1 MSVVVLL
8 FKQKTSY
15 EMRSSDCI
23 SDVCSSDLTDSE
35 IENPLA
41 LEIEQERLT
50 SIDRRLLRSMDD
62 DRIVAVTDRDPF
74 HQSLRAGRLQKLG
87 HLGLADEVEPE
98 RWQLAEG
105 MDDTLRRMGERGD
118 IIRTMQRAFT
128 EHGLQ
133 RAAADYAIA
142 EPAQMTPIV
151 GRVVERGLSD
161 EANDRHYLIVS
172 APDRS
177 DARRVGKGGD
187 RK

>member
-1 MSVVVLL
+1 
-8 FKQKTSY
+8 
-15 EMRSSDCI
+15 MRISDWS
-23 SDVCSSDLTDSE
+23 SDVCSSDL
-35 IENPLA
+35 
-41 LEIEQERLT
+41 
-50 SIDRRLLRSMDD
+50 
-62 DRIVAVTDRDPF
+62 
-74 HQSLRAGRLQKLG
+74 
-87 HLGLADEVEPE
+87 VEPG

-161 EANDRHYLIVS
+161 EANDRHYLIVDATDGRS
-172 APDRS
+172 HYVDIGRGDATGGIPENAIVRIAPKPTEARAVDRT
-177 DARRVGKGGD
+177 VGAIEGTRAGRHSVD
-187 RK
+187 IHLRNDYAATQTLAENHEN

>member
-1 MSVVVLL
+1 
-8 FKQKTSY
+8 
-15 EMRSSDCI
+15 
-23 SDVCSSDLTDSE
+23 
-35 IENPLA
+35 
-41 LEIEQERLT
+41 
-50 SIDRRLLRSMDD
+50 MDD

-87 HLGLADEVEPE
+87 HLGLADEVEPG

-161 EANDRHYLIVS
+161 EANDRHY
-172 APDRS
+172 PRS
-177 DARRVGKGGD
+177 EEHTSELQSLMRIS
-187 RK
+187 